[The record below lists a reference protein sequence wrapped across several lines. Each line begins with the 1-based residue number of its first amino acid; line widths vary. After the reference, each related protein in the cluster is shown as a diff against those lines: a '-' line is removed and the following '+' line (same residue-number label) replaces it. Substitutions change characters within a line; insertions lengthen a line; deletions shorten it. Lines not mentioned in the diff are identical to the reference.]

1 MNENENTITFRLILI
16 LVFMAASVIAKAPR
30 DVRIAEILKVN
41 YAWTKAYEET
51 LNALKE
57 SEKFMPH
64 PYSCAAG
71 KRTVGYGHVIKS
83 SDHFSYPMDEKFAE
97 ELLKTDFDYA
107 MQHVRKTTGLQ
118 GNQLLAISHFVFCL
132 GTGNF
137 DRSTLKQKILA
148 REPIDDEIMR
158 WTHIKTNRGIIN
170 SSFLKKLRKMELN
183 LFKS

>member
-1 MNENENTITFRLILI
+1 
-16 LVFMAASVIAKAPR
+16 MAAGVIAKAPGNI
-30 DVRIAEILKVN
+30 RIVEVLKAN
-41 YAWTKAYEET
+41 YAWTRAYEET
-51 LNALKE
+51 LNALKD

-71 KRTVGYGHVIKS
+71 KRTVGYGHVIKP
-83 SDHFSYPMDEKFAE
+83 SDHFTYPMDEEFAE
-97 ELLKTDFDYA
+97 KLLKTDFDYA
-107 MQHVRKTTGLQ
+107 MQYVQKTTKLQ

-132 GTGNF
+132 GSGNF
-137 DRSTLKQKILA
+137 EKSTLKQKILTG
-148 REPIDDEIMR
+148 EPIDDEIMR